1 LEGVSA
7 KGLFD
12 TRGQAR
18 NFRYRKKPPMDALA
32 RFAEQLSLHID
43 EDDIEAGEI
52 LATGE
57 PLLPNQKPDPGGNV
71 RESARRIGLKPQ
83 SGNGLLQR
91 IRRSLGDQAR

>member
-57 PLLPNQKPDPGGNV
+57 PLLPT
-71 RESARRIGLKPQ
+71 RS
-83 SGNGLLQR
+83 R
-91 IRRSLGDQAR
+91 IRAAMCASPQGASA